1 MITIKKLVEYSI
13 QFENGIAVRNYGTL
27 LINDEVMD
35 YEVRI
40 REDAFG
46 KMFFNLYDVRYNIVN
61 TGDLYNPVFELE
73 KNDSLEDFL
82 NGFQRAEFKKIA

>member
-27 LINDEVMD
+27 LVNDEVMD

-40 REDAFG
+40 CEDAFG
-46 KMFFNLYDVRYNIVN
+46 KMFFNLYDIRYNIVN

>member
-46 KMFFNLYDVRYNIVN
+46 KMFC
-61 TGDLYNPVFELE
+61 DLYNPVFELE